1 MRVLRSRMRRAFTML
16 ELIFVIVIMGILAKF
31 GVDLFMQIYESY
43 TRTTITASLM
53 SKTEAAVGQIANRLT
68 YRVRDSVIA
77 SNSADGAG
85 GTFRSLSSAAATDNV
100 FEWIGLDSDGWD
112 EGKYSGIIDLN
123 HASTTYTQLKSPAT
137 EVNGLPND
145 GALLFVGSKVTVQ
158 DSFGW
163 HGSYDVDKTDLHV
176 YDNPPTTAEIIPFT
190 ATPFNP
196 GDEIF
201 EFYQAVDTAYA
212 LVLDNATHELY
223 LRQGYQPWQ
232 NETYPNTGDLL
243 VDNVKTFTLQKAGD
257 IIKIEL
263 CLSDD
268 DFMGEGE
275 YSICKTKIVF

>member
-1 MRVLRSRMRRAFTML
+1 MRMYRSGLRRAFTMM
-16 ELIFVIVIMGILAKF
+16 ELVFVIVVMGILAKF
-31 GVDLFMQIYESY
+31 GVDLFLQIYENY
-43 TRTTITASLM
+43 TRTTITASLL

-68 YRVRDSVIA
+68 YRIRDSVIA
-77 SNSADGAG
+77 TTGPDAA
-85 GTFRSLSSAAATDNV
+85 FKSLSSAAGTETV

-112 EGKYSGIIDLN
+112 TGNYSSIIDLN
-123 HASTTYTQLKSPAT
+123 NANTTYSQLKSPAT
-137 EVNGLPND
+137 QVNGLPND
-145 GALLFVGSKVTVQ
+145 GALLFVGSKVNVQ

-163 HGSYDVDKTDLHV
+163 HTNAFNDLYV

-190 ATPFNP
+190 GASFNP

-201 EFYQAVDTAYA
+201 EFYQVVDTAYA
-212 LVLDNATHELY
+212 LVLANNELRLY
-223 LRQGYQPWQ
+223 QNYQPWKG
-232 NETYPNTGDLL
+232 EEYAGTGDLL
-243 VDNVKTFTLQKAGD
+243 VDNVKTFNLQKAGD

>member
-1 MRVLRSRMRRAFTML
+1 MRRAFTML
-16 ELIFVIVIMGILAKF
+16 ELVFVIVVMGILAKF
-31 GVDLFMQIYESY
+31 GVDLFLQIYESY

-77 SNSADGAG
+77 TTGPDA
-85 GTFRSLSSAAATDNV
+85 TFRSLSSANDDDNV

-112 EGKYSGIIDLN
+112 DGDYSGIIDLYN
-123 HASTTYTQLKSPAT
+123 ANTTYTQLKSPAT
-137 EVNGLPND
+137 SSLPDD
-145 GALLFVGSKVTVQ
+145 GALLFVGSKVNVQ
-158 DSFGW
+158 TSFGW
-163 HGSYDVDKTDLHV
+163 HTHAFNDLKV
-176 YDNPPTTAEIIPFT
+176 YDSPHTTAEIIQFT
-190 ATPFNP
+190 GAPFNP

-201 EFYQAVDTAYA
+201 EFYQVVDTAYA
-212 LVLDNATHELY
+212 LVLDTANNELR
-223 LRQGYQPWQ
+223 LFQDYQPWQ
-232 NETYPNTGDLL
+232 GEEYAGTGVLL
-243 VDNVKTFTLQKAGD
+243 VDNVKTFNLQKAGD